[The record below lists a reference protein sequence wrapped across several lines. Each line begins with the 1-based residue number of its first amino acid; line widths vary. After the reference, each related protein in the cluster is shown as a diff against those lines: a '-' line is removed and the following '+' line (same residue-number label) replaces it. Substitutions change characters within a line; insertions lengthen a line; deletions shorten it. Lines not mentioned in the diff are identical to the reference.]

1 MNYSIKEDSTISKR
15 NIFNLD
21 NIDFDTEV
29 KEKDVFIW
37 EPIDPKWSKK
47 LLSECFVIKNCL
59 SDGNCQFRS
68 IETALT
74 NAGHKTDHEKL
85 RRSICKYINNIDNNE
100 FFNIIQNYRLEKQH
114 GEFEGN
120 WDPFTIKNKRDFIKQ
135 LKQPGFNFQGD
146 NITLSLISQ
155 SLNIDIIILNDD
167 LHITDLSNPEK
178 LNQKLIILY
187 FDKQNKHYK
196 TIGIKLKKKVNTI
209 FKRSDL
215 PIEILRIIDKQNFF
229 LHHIQTICL
238 KELKC
243 GKINLNNIIK
253 SLQNKLQIPLSDKDK
268 QIVFKI
274 IRTILENENY
284 FDKIKKQ

>member
-15 NIFNLD
+15 NILNLD
-21 NIDFDTEV
+21 NIDFDTEI

-37 EPIDPKWSKK
+37 EPIDERWSKK

-74 NAGHKTDHEKL
+74 NAGHKTNHEKL

-100 FFNIIQNYRLEKQH
+100 FFNIIQSYRLEKQH
-114 GEFEGN
+114 REFEGN
-120 WDPFTIKNKRDFIKQ
+120 WDPFVIKNKRDFIKQ

-155 SLNIDIIILNDD
+155 SLNIDIVILDD
-167 LHITDLSNPEK
+167 NLNITDLSNPEK
-178 LNQKLIILY
+178 VNQKLIILY
-187 FDKQNKHYK
+187 FDKKNKHYK
-196 TIGIKLKKKVNTI
+196 TIGIKLKKKVHSI

-238 KELKC
+238 QELKC
-243 GKINLNNIIK
+243 KKLNLNTIIK
-253 SLQNKLQIPLSDKDK
+253 LLQNKLQIPLSNKDK
-268 QIVFKI
+268 ETIFKI

-284 FDKIKKQ
+284 FNKIKK

>member
-15 NIFNLD
+15 NILNLD
-21 NIDFDTEV
+21 NIDFDTEI

-37 EPIDPKWSKK
+37 EPIDERWSKK
-47 LLSECFVIKNCL
+47 LLSEYFVIKNCL

-100 FFNIIQNYRLEKQH
+100 FFNIIQSYRLEKQH

-120 WDPFTIKNKRDFIKQ
+120 WDPFVIKNKRDFIKQ

-155 SLNIDIIILNDD
+155 SLNIDIIILDD
-167 LHITDLSNPEK
+167 NLNITDLSNPEK

-187 FDKQNKHYK
+187 FDKKNKHYK
-196 TIGIKLKKKVNTI
+196 TIGIKLKKKVHSI

-238 KELKC
+238 QELKC
-243 GKINLNNIIK
+243 KKLNLNTVIK
-253 SLQNKLQIPLSDKDK
+253 SLENKLQIPLSNKDK
-268 QIVFKI
+268 ETIFKI

-284 FDKIKKQ
+284 FNKIKSS

>member
-15 NIFNLD
+15 NILNLD
-21 NIDFDTEV
+21 NIDFDTEI

-37 EPIDPKWSKK
+37 EPIDERWSKK

-74 NAGHKTDHEKL
+74 NAGHKTNHEKL

-100 FFNIIQNYRLEKQH
+100 FFNIIQSYRLEKQH

-120 WDPFTIKNKRDFIKQ
+120 WDPFVIKNKRDFIKQ

-155 SLNIDIIILNDD
+155 SLNIDIVILDD
-167 LHITDLSNPEK
+167 NLNITDLSNPEK
-178 LNQKLIILY
+178 VNQKLIILY
-187 FDKQNKHYK
+187 FDKKNKHYK
-196 TIGIKLKKKVNTI
+196 TIGIKLKKKVHSI

-238 KELKC
+238 QELKC
-243 GKINLNNIIK
+243 KKLNLNTIIK
-253 SLQNKLQIPLSDKDK
+253 LLQNKLQIPLSNKDK
-268 QIVFKI
+268 ETIFKI

-284 FDKIKKQ
+284 FNKIKK

>member
-15 NIFNLD
+15 NILNLD
-21 NIDFDTEV
+21 NIDFDTEI

-37 EPIDPKWSKK
+37 EPIDERWSKK

-100 FFNIIQNYRLEKQH
+100 FFNIIQSYRLEKQH

-120 WDPFTIKNKRDFIKQ
+120 WDPFVIKNKRDFIKQ

-155 SLNIDIIILNDD
+155 SLNIDIIILDD
-167 LHITDLSNPEK
+167 NLNITDLSNPEK

-187 FDKQNKHYK
+187 FDKKNKHYK
-196 TIGIKLKKKVNTI
+196 TIGIKLKKKVHSI

-238 KELKC
+238 QELKC
-243 GKINLNNIIK
+243 KKLNLNTVIK
-253 SLQNKLQIPLSDKDK
+253 SLENKLQIPLSNKDK
-268 QIVFKI
+268 ETIFKI

-284 FDKIKKQ
+284 FNKIKSS

>member
-47 LLSECFVIKNCL
+47 LLSEYFVIKNCL

-155 SLNIDIIILNDD
+155 SLNIDIVILQDNF
-167 LHITDLSNPEK
+167 HITDLSNPEK

-187 FDKQNKHYK
+187 FDKENKHYK
-196 TIGIKLKKKVNTI
+196 TVGVKIKKKVHTI
-209 FKRSDL
+209 FKRSNL

-253 SLQNKLQIPLSDKDK
+253 SLQNKLQLPLSDKDK
-268 QIVFKI
+268 ETIFKI
-274 IRTILENENY
+274 IRTILENEKFFN
-284 FDKIKKQ
+284 KIKKQ